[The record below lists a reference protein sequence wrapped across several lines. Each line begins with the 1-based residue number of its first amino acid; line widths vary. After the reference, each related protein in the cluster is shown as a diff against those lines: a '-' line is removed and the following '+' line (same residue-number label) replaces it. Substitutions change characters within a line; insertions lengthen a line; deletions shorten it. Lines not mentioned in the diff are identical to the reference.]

1 MSWRSFAQGMSRRLM
16 HDQMLLLGRKVQYA
30 AGYMQI
36 YMGVFSWY
44 RAK

>member
-1 MSWRSFAQGMSRRLM
+1 M

-36 YMGVFSWY
+36 YMEVFSWY